1 MVTVLRTY
9 KVSVSL
15 LGTLCTS
22 SFVFGSAVSLGIN
35 FELKKTF
42 KSDLGID
49 QSSFLWNYSQI
60 TGSPTALVC
69 PCCSTS
75 IWFQSSIQENF
86 SWFIF
91 VSFSISFKG

>member
-22 SFVFGSAVSLGIN
+22 SFVFGSAVSLGIY

-49 QSSFLWNYSQI
+49 QSSFLWNLQPNKRLSYL
-60 TGSPTALVC
+60 PLFALVVQLV
-69 PCCSTS
+69 
-75 IWFQSSIQENF
+75 FGF
-86 SWFIF
+86 SPL
-91 VSFSISFKG
+91 FSGEFFMVHFCDF